1 MPVPDVYSMEPLELA
16 ETIRAAC
23 VRAAAAAYEDAGIQ
37 GLCEEGR
44 WEAALG
50 AVRALDLRPLL
61 PTPLAQATP
70 AREEAHDAEA

>member
-1 MPVPDVYSMEPLELA
+1 MEPLEIA

-23 VRAAAAAYEDAGIQ
+23 LRAAASAYEDAGMQ

-44 WEAALG
+44 WEAAVG
-50 AVRALDLRPLL
+50 ALRSLDLRALL
-61 PTPLAQATP
+61 DAPHGRPTP

>member
-1 MPVPDVYSMEPLELA
+1 MESLDLA

-23 VRAAAAAYEDAGIQ
+23 LRAAASAYEDAGIR

-44 WEAALG
+44 WEAAIG
-50 AVRALDLRPLL
+50 AVRSLDLRPLL
-61 PTPLAQATP
+61 DPPHGRPTP